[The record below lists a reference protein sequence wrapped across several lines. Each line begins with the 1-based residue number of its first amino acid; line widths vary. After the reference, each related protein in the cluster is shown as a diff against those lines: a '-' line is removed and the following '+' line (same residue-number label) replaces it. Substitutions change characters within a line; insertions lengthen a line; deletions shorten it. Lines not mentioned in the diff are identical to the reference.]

1 MKIGFF
7 ELEGWEEQ
15 LLRERFTGHEL
26 RFSNDKVSEEILP
39 AQTDFDVISVFVN
52 SVINNAVLAR
62 FPNLKYITTRSTG
75 YDHVDV
81 KACTA
86 RGVKV
91 GFVPGYGDHTVA
103 EFAFGL
109 ILNLTRKQYRAIDQ
123 IKETDS
129 FSLAGLRGIDLKGKT
144 LGVLGTGRIGKEA
157 IKIGNGFGMQVI
169 AYDPFPNEEA
179 AKQLNFSYASLE
191 GVLGNADVITIHCP
205 LTEQTRHLINRDTIK
220 LIKRGAYLVNTA
232 RGGIVETAA
241 LVDAL
246 MDGTLAGAGL
256 DVLEEEGDVR
266 DEMKLIGLK
275 EMREEKLRVLLQNHS
290 LMHMTNVLITPHN
303 AFNTQE
309 AMERILN
316 TTIENV
322 VSFIAG
328 TPKNLVP

>member
-7 ELEGWEEQ
+7 ELEGWEEKI
-15 LLRERFTGHEL
+15 LRERFAGHEL
-26 RFSNDKVSEEILP
+26 RFSNDKLSESTIP
-39 AQTDFDVISVFVN
+39 PQTDFEVISVFVN
-52 SVINNAVLAR
+52 SEINAATLAA
-62 FPNLKYITTRSTG
+62 FPNLKYMTTRSTG
-75 YDHVDV
+75 YDHIDV
-81 KACTA
+81 KACAA

-129 FSLAGLRGIDLKGKT
+129 FSLVGLRGIDLKGKT

-179 AKQLNFSYASLE
+179 AKTLHFSYSSLE

-205 LTEQTRHLINRDTIK
+205 LTEQTHHLINRDTIK

-256 DVLEEEGDVR
+256 DVLEEEGDVH
-266 DEMKLIGLK
+266 DEMKLIGSR
-275 EMREEKLRVLLQNHS
+275 EMREERLRVMLQNHS

-309 AMERILN
+309 ALERILS
-316 TTIENV
+316 TTIDNV
-322 VSFIAG
+322 ASFIAG
-328 TPKNLVP
+328 APKNLVP